1 MAASGES
8 CILGLALQVAVC
20 LLGLRSRAWHRCSS
34 SLRTCTSCWYACV
47 NRIFQLLWAAVVL
60 PNRAWQ
66 LLYSLLS
73 RKLSRSSLR
82 QCAEALIAATHLQVC
97 PVFNPGSLNC

>member
-82 QCAEALIAATHLQVC
+82 QCVLKPSLQQRIYKYALCSTQAA
-97 PVFNPGSLNC
+97 